1 MLQAGDDGKLKEQN
15 GKAKPAGGVSAY
27 RDGMVTHTFTGS
39 GYYHRPLSCYMVTV
53 QPRNPLSEYCTGP
66 LPSYGF
72 HVFAPKVV
80 SLYVHG

>member
-27 RDGMVTHTFTGS
+27 RDAMVTHTFTGS
-39 GYYHRPLSCYMVTV
+39 GYCHRPLSCYMVTV

-66 LPSYGF
+66 LPLIWVPCF
-72 HVFAPKVV
+72 CP
-80 SLYVHG
+80 